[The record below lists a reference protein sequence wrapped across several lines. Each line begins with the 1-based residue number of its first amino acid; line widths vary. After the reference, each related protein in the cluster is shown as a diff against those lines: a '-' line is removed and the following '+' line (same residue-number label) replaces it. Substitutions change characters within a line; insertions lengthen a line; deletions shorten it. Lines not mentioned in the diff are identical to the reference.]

1 MFSSN
6 HCSTS
11 VAVSVSAVKSYRLAP
26 KEKAPS
32 GILIRPVA
40 IPAITEPIK
49 LGSFSNSADVSEAG
63 LNVTAI

>member
-49 LGSFSNSADVSEAG
+49 LGSFSSSAPVRNDGSYA
-63 LNVTAI
+63 TAI